1 MPGTRRSAGGAHARA
16 ALACA
21 ASIGL
26 LALLS
31 ACVYETKATVVT
43 ADQSVRVE
51 KFADGRY
58 VPTDDALPL
67 LDVAWNRDTH
77 AYDVVE
83 SSPNSG
89 ESVYAVR
96 AAPLSGDFYLL
107 QREEPN
113 EPNRL
118 FLARLSDKGFTLYEV
133 ADAEKETWIAVQNDV
148 LLSPHGKDDD
158 RPPVIDGPPAN
169 IRKFFAALASSAG
182 ALKQAADYR
191 LDK

>member
-1 MPGTRRSAGGAHARA
+1 MPETGRSARGARTCARLARA
-16 ALACA
+16 AV
-21 ASIGL
+21 IGL

-31 ACVYETKATVVT
+31 ACVYETKATIIG
-43 ADQSVRVE
+43 ADQGVRVE

-83 SSPNSG
+83 SSQNSG
-89 ESVYAVR
+89 ESVYVVR

-118 FLARLSDKGFTLYEV
+118 FLARLSDKGFALYEV
-133 ADAEKETWIAVQNDV
+133 ADAEKETWIAVKNDV

-169 IRKFFAALASSAG
+169 IRKFFAALASSTG

-191 LDK
+191 LEK

>member
-1 MPGTRRSAGGAHARA
+1 
-16 ALACA
+16 
-21 ASIGL
+21 
-26 LALLS
+26 
-31 ACVYETKATVVT
+31 
-43 ADQSVRVE
+43 VE
-51 KFADGRY
+51 KIGDGRY
-58 VPTDDALPL
+58 VPADDVLPL
-67 LDVAWNRDTH
+67 LDVAWNGNTH
-77 AYDVVE
+77 SYDVVE
-83 SSPNSG
+83 TSQNGG
-89 ESVYAVR
+89 EAVYAVR
-96 AAPLSGDFYLL
+96 VAPLGRDFYVL
-107 QREEPN
+107 QREEQS